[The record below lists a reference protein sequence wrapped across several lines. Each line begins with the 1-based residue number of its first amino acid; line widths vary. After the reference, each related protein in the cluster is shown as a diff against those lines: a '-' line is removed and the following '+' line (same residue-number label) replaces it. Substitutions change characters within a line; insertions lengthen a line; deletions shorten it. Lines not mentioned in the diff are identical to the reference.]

1 MKKAV
6 TFVLAIALLAGLQLG
21 TAAAGETA
29 YRFDPITQ
37 KSRALT
43 FPRTWAGYKVFTESC
58 KGCHFTGNG
67 KGASFLHTES
77 KNIRGWKRVF
87 LTRYPECAQ
96 NGVWDKLS
104 QENLLVLNDYLHVKA
119 RDTYDPYDAKSC
131 G

>member
-6 TFVLAIALLAGLQLG
+6 TGILVVALLAGLQIG

-58 KGCHFTGNG
+58 KSCHFTGND

-87 LTRYPECAQ
+87 LTKYPKCAEE
-96 NGVWDKLS
+96 GRWAKLS
-104 QENLLVLNDYLHVKA
+104 QEDLLVLHDYLHVKA
-119 RDTYDPYDAKSC
+119 RDTYDPYDAKTC

>member
-1 MKKAV
+1 MKKIIALV
-6 TFVLAIALLAGLQLG
+6 FITALLAGINSG
-21 TAAAGETA
+21 TAVAGETA

-58 KGCHFTGNG
+58 KDCHFIGND
-67 KGASFLHTES
+67 KGATFLHTES

-87 LTRYPECAQ
+87 LTKYPECAKD
-96 NGVWDKLS
+96 GAWDKLD
-104 QENLLVLNDYLHVKA
+104 QEDLLVLKDYLHTTA